1 MISLGYWVL
10 GASLNCV
17 LKANALPPLF
27 WSGTSFS
34 VLALFSPV
42 SGMSIKVISDNL
54 GYLGPE
60 TMLAQN
66 RYLISG

>member
-17 LKANALPPLF
+17 LKANGSPPLF
-27 WSGTSFS
+27 WSGTNFF

-42 SGMSIKVISDNL
+42 SGMSIKVISDDL
-54 GYLGPE
+54 GYLRPE
-60 TMLAQN
+60 TVL
-66 RYLISG
+66 RIDIW